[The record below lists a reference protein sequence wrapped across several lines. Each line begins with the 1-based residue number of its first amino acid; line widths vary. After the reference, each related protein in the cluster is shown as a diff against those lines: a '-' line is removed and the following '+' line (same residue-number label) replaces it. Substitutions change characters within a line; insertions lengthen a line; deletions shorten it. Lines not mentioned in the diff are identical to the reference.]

1 MSFTIN
7 TFKKLPLGGLG
18 GLFLFI
24 LLIASSAA
32 KAQSLTHTFR
42 NTSLSDALIWIDNA
56 QDKYKIHFIFDEL
69 EDFTVTTSFKNTSTE
84 EAVKQVVGFY
94 PMRISYEKK
103 EIYVECVQKA
113 GTKLIGHIVDE
124 KGTPMPFANVS
135 LLSVAD
141 SSFITGGVS
150 NENGDFVVPCQ
161 MKQVIAKITS
171 IGYKT
176 VTRKAIVGHIG
187 TITMQ
192 PETYTI
198 KGVMVKGE
206 IPQYKMAAGGMSVDI
221 EHSVLHDVGTAD
233 DMLSMIPMVQKR
245 DDKFEV
251 LAKGEPEIYINNKK
265 VTNPGSE
272 LKMLKSTDV
281 KSVEI
286 ITAPSARYNAE
297 ANAVI
302 RIKTLKP
309 QGDGLSVVAY
319 HQTKVNNK
327 WYNYD
332 DLTLKYR
339 TNGLETFANVA
350 LDNGNN
356 STDQD
361 VDQEI
366 KISKDV
372 FNAKAIIPVRSTW
385 TMLQYKGGLSY
396 DFNTDHSVGLSF
408 SSQQLFSA
416 IFKTDM
422 PQYCKKNGEY
432 YDDVLLKTDIRE
444 KNRPVWELNA
454 YYVGK
459 AGKLGIDLNA
469 TVLRRESE
477 DNNYQY
483 ETSKEFGN
491 RPITTNTQDKRTM
504 AAGKLLLTYPVW
516 KGELSGGSEV
526 TSTQSNG
533 HNYNLEGILHES
545 DNKMD
550 EKNIAGFAEYQM
562 QLGQWRI
569 NAGLRFEHVS
579 TEYRSFDT
587 IQAEPSRTYNDLFPT
602 LSAAWQK
609 GKWSA
614 QLSYTKRI
622 TRPPYGQ
629 LTSMEVY
636 DSRMLYEGGNPLL
649 RPSIRHSLDFIL
661 TYSWLNFTTGFTREN
676 DFFTHTG
683 KVYDEE
689 KEIIILTPE
698 NFDHQ
703 DRVYATLTASP
714 KIGIWQPITTLHYYQ
729 QNFNT
734 EKYGAPEKLNK
745 PEFSARLQNWFTL
758 GATAKAL
765 LDINYTGSNHWGLM
779 YRGTSCSVN
788 ARIQKSFLQGRLTGT
803 LYADDIFRSARSNMT
818 TYYGIGTTKQKIYRY
833 TQAVGITLSY
843 NFNATMSKY
852 KGTGA
857 GNDEKSRL

>member
-7 TFKKLPLGGLG
+7 TIKKLPFWGLG
-18 GLFLFI
+18 GLLFLF
-24 LLIASSAA
+24 LFASSTA

-42 NTSLSDALIWIDNA
+42 NTSLSDALIWIDNN
-56 QDKYKIHFIFDEL
+56 QDRYKINFIFDEL
-69 EDFTVTTSFKNTSTE
+69 EDFTVTTSFKNTSVK

-103 EIYVECVQKA
+103 DIYVECVQKA
-113 GTKLIGHIVDE
+113 STKLTGRIVDE
-124 KGTPMPFANVS
+124 KGLPLSFATIS

-150 NENGDFVVPCQ
+150 NENGDFVIPCQ
-161 MKQVIAKITS
+161 MKQVIAKVTS

-176 VTRKAIVGHIG
+176 VTRKATVGQMG

-192 PETYTI
+192 PETYTV
-198 KGVMVKGE
+198 KGVVIKGE
-206 IPQYKMAAGGMSVDI
+206 IPQYKMTAGGMSVDI

-233 DMLSMIPMVQKR
+233 DLLSMIPMVKGR
-245 DDKFEV
+245 DGKFEV

-265 VTNPGSE
+265 VTNANE
-272 LKMLKSTDV
+272 LKQLKSTDI
-281 KSVEI
+281 KNVEV
-286 ITAPSARYNAE
+286 ITAPGARYNAE
-297 ANAVI
+297 VNAVI

-319 HQTKVNNK
+319 NQTRINNK

-339 TNGLETFANVA
+339 TNGLEAFANVA
-350 LDNGNN
+350 LDNGNY
-356 STDQD
+356 SADQD

-366 KISKDV
+366 HISKDL
-372 FNAKAIIPVRSTW
+372 FNAKAILPVRSTW
-385 TMLQYKGGLSY
+385 TTLYYKGGLSY
-396 DFNTDHSVGLSF
+396 DFNADHSVGLSF
-408 SSQQLFSA
+408 SSQKIFSN

-422 PQYCKKNGEY
+422 EQHYQKNGAFHG
-432 YDDVLLKTDIRE
+432 DVLLLTDIRE
-444 KNRPVWELNA
+444 KNKPIWELNT

-459 AGKLGIDLNA
+459 VGKLNIDFNA
-469 TVLRRESE
+469 TLLRRETE
-477 DNNYQY
+477 NNLYQY
-483 ETSKEFGN
+483 EYSTEFGN
-491 RPITTNTQDKRTM
+491 RPITSNTNDKRTM
-504 AAGKLLLTYPVW
+504 AAGKLILTYPIW

-533 HNYNLEGILHES
+533 YNYNHEGIIPES
-545 DNKMD
+545 DNETD

-562 QLGQWRI
+562 QLGQWRM
-569 NAGLRFEHVS
+569 NAGLRYEHVS
-579 TEYRSFDT
+579 TNYYSFGIKQT
-587 IQAEPSRTYNDLFPT
+587 EPSRTYNDLFPT

-622 TRPPYGQ
+622 TRPSYNQ
-629 LTSMEVY
+629 LGSFVVY
-636 DSRMLYEGGNPLL
+636 DSRMFYEGGNPLL
-649 RPSIRHSLDFIL
+649 RPSTRQSLDFIL
-661 TYSWLNFTTGFTREN
+661 TYSWLNFATGYTREN
-676 DFFTHTG
+676 DFFSHTG
-683 KVYDEE
+683 KLYDEE
-689 KEIIILTPE
+689 NEIIILTPV

-729 QNFNT
+729 QIFDA

-745 PEFSARLQNWFTL
+745 PEFSARMQNWFTL
-758 GATAKAL
+758 GTTAKAL

-779 YRGTSCSVN
+779 YRGTNCSVN
-788 ARIQKSFLQGRLTGT
+788 VRLQKAFLQGRLTAS

-818 TYYGIGTTKQKIYRY
+818 TYYGIGTTAQKVYTY
-833 TQAVGITLSY
+833 TQAVGLTLSY
-843 NFNATMSKY
+843 NFNASNSKY

-857 GNDEKSRL
+857 GNAEKSRL